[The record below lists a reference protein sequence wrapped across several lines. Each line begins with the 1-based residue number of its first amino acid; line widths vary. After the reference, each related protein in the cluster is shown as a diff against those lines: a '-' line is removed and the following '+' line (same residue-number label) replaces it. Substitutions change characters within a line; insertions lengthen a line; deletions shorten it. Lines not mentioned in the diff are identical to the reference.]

1 MKGEIKRLHEKII
14 ALTGGKHKLNSRP
27 KSSYQKPQKHI
38 VPVNQNLKAELDN
51 ERKQV
56 RELLLIIDELKKNKF
71 EVENLLKDKQA
82 NESVYRPRKT
92 GNKP

>member
-38 VPVNQNLKAELDN
+38 VPVN
-51 ERKQV
+51 
-56 RELLLIIDELKKNKF
+56 
-71 EVENLLKDKQA
+71 
-82 NESVYRPRKT
+82 
-92 GNKP
+92 